1 MGAGLTSALVW
12 SLLVYVTMSK
22 LFMLVLVFTV
32 YRLLLLRAAPQT
44 SAPRLGLECRAAR
57 PAQPQP
63 ADMEQEF

>member
-1 MGAGLTSALVW
+1 MGTGLVSAALCHYVQAVHAGA
-12 SLLVYVTMSK
+12 
-22 LFMLVLVFTV
+22 VFTV
-32 YRLLLLRAAPQT
+32 CRLLLLRAAPQT